1 MLILDYFPLLTT
13 WSSMA
18 YTARGVPSVVLEERP
33 EPYSSAQA
41 MADREAQAACSF
53 LRSQSYKNH
62 PSYALRE
69 QEMIFIR
76 NKFITESRTFHL
88 AYQSKRQASSVV
100 ELHEI

>member
-1 MLILDYFPLLTT
+1 
-13 WSSMA
+13 MA

-33 EPYSSAQA
+33 EPYSSAQP
-41 MADREAQAACSF
+41 MADRQKGEAQAACSF